1 MKSAICYLRATDSDV
16 ESYIL
21 KVLRLSRKYKLVVVV
36 DSSSDIQIA
45 TYWGRFRKNNLNEDW
60 RAYNKQF
67 FGYIGRCFEK
77 LGADVEFIRI
87 DKKDDWVKTLE
98 LVEGS
103 LVFVNK
109 IPGYKRDID
118 RVSSVGSC
126 DIFLLGNRLWNKGLK
141 VSVAVDPLH
150 ENGRP
155 AKLDKI
161 LLSKAKS
168 IREPDSPHLTVI
180 HSVFSP
186 PSITKHKQ
194 VIKDIH
200 REGLETLCQ
209 QANLSSKQSVLL
221 EGRPEYS
228 LPKWILREE
237 VDILCLG
244 LVVRSWL
251 SGILVGSTAR
261 EIMENP
267 VCDLLLVKAGR

>member
-1 MKSAICYLRATDSDV
+1 MKSAICYLRATDSDI

-45 TYWGRFRKNNLNEDW
+45 TYWDRFRTNNLNKDW
-60 RAYNKQF
+60 KAYNKQF

-77 LGADVEFIRI
+77 FGADVEFIRI

-118 RVSSVGSC
+118 RISSVGSC

-155 AKLDKI
+155 EMLNAI

-168 IREPDSPHLTVI
+168 IREPDSPHLTVV

-200 REGLETLCQ
+200 REGLETLCE

-221 EGRPEYS
+221 EGRPEHS

>member
-1 MKSAICYLRATDSDV
+1 MKSAICYLRATDSDI

-45 TYWGRFRKNNLNEDW
+45 TYWDRFRTNNLNKDW
-60 RAYNKQF
+60 KAYNKQF

-77 LGADVEFIRI
+77 FGADVEFIRI

-118 RVSSVGSC
+118 RISSVGSC

-155 AKLDKI
+155 EMLDAI

-168 IREPDSPHLTVI
+168 IREPDSPHLTVV

-200 REGLETLCQ
+200 REGLETLCE

-221 EGRPEYS
+221 EGRPEHS